1 MSKNVIGDFLTAAI
15 IASGKSQAQIAEE
28 VGYSAHNNIS
38 MLKSGKMLFP
48 PEKIPAFAKALNL
61 DEGVLFRVVMQTR
74 YPDIFGI
81 YIRNSDVLSADEAQ
95 VLNAYRKFRGSEI
108 TDSAAATMKAD
119 EFIKSGTSQG

>member
-61 DEGVLFRVVMQTR
+61 DEGILFRVVMQAR

-81 YIRNSDVLSADEAQ
+81 YTRNSDVLSADEAQ
-95 VLNAYRKFRGSEI
+95 VLNAYRQFRGGEI
-108 TDSAAATMKAD
+108 ADSTVAIMKAD
-119 EFIKSGTSQG
+119 EFIKSGISQG